1 MHPLLEFNIME
12 VKIIKG
18 DITEISADAIVNAAN
33 SLLMG
38 GGGVDG
44 AIHRV
49 AGPKLLEE
57 CKEVRE
63 KRYPDG
69 LPVGQAVI
77 TEGYDLPA
85 KFVIHTVGPRYH
97 KEKLDLLV
105 DCYLNSLKLAE
116 KNKCKAVLFPAISTG
131 AYGVPIELSAQVVK
145 NIFQNYSSSTIEDVG
160 LVLFSDEDC
169 EVYRKEFGK

>member
-1 MHPLLEFNIME
+1 ME

-18 DITEISADAIVNAAN
+18 DITKFSVDAIVNAAN

-44 AIHRV
+44 AIHKA
-49 AGPKLLEE
+49 AGPELLEE
-57 CKEVRE
+57 CKMIKE
-63 KRYPDG
+63 KKYRDG

-77 TEGYDLPA
+77 TKGYNLTA
-85 KFVIHTVGPRYH
+85 KYVIHTVGPRYH

-105 DCYLNSLKLAE
+105 DCYINSLKLAE
-116 KNKCKAVLFPAISTG
+116 NNKCKTVLFPAISTG
-131 AYGVPIELSAQVVK
+131 AYGVPIEISAKVAK
-145 NIFQNYSSSTIEDVG
+145 NIFQNYSSVVIEEVG